1 MSLRGSFLRDVCLL
15 DITGKEIAKMSENG
29 NFIGRNIRSIRL
41 KESMTQQQLADA
53 CSLSKGMI
61 SKLENG
67 AVVPALATLQKIATA
82 LHVKAADLI
91 ESSNQSPSVMT
102 VNPFADMNRFIKTQ
116 MGYWMF
122 NPAVGLADIVTQP
135 ILIIAREEEVKPHLV
150 CHPGEEYIFI
160 FDGEMNF
167 AVDGVLHLLR
177 RGDSLFFDG
186 TKPHGIASV
195 NGLVQYVDVLVGHS
209 MEDSKPIPQSHLMH
223 AESMRT

>member
-15 DITGKEIAKMSENG
+15 GITDKEIAKMSENG

-195 NGLVQYVDVLVGHS
+195 NGLVQYVDVLVGHN

>member
-1 MSLRGSFLRDVCLL
+1 ME
-15 DITGKEIAKMSENG
+15 ITDKEIAKMSETG

-82 LHVKAADLI
+82 LHVKVAELI

-102 VNPFADMNRFIKTQ
+102 VNPFADLSRFIKTQ

-122 NPAVGLADIVTQP
+122 NPAVGLPNVSTQP
-135 ILIIAREEEVKPHLV
+135 ILVIANEGEVKPHLV

-167 AVDGVLHLLR
+167 AVDGTLHLLR

-195 NGLVQYVDVLVGHS
+195 NDFVQYVDVLVGHNL
-209 MEDSKPIPQSHLMH
+209 EDSKPIPQTHLMR
-223 AESMRT
+223 ADSMRT

>member
-1 MSLRGSFLRDVCLL
+1 
-15 DITGKEIAKMSENG
+15 MSETG

-82 LHVKAADLI
+82 LHVKVANLI
-91 ESSNQSPSVMT
+91 ESTNQAPSIMT
-102 VNPFADMNRFIKTQ
+102 VNPFADRSRFIKTQ
-116 MGYWMF
+116 VGYWMF
-122 NPAVGLADIVTQP
+122 NPAVGLPDVVTQP
-135 ILIIAREEEVKPHLV
+135 ILIIAEDGEVKPHLV

-167 AVDGVLHLLR
+167 AVDGTLHLLR

-186 TKPHGIASV
+186 TKPHGISSV
-195 NGLVQYVDVLVGHS
+195 NGFVQYVDVLVGGS
-209 MEDSKPIPQSHLMH
+209 LESSKPIPQSQLVR
-223 AESMRT
+223 ADSMRP

>member
-1 MSLRGSFLRDVCLL
+1 
-15 DITGKEIAKMSENG
+15 MSENG

-41 KESMTQQQLADA
+41 KETMTQQQLADA

-91 ESSNQSPSVMT
+91 ESSDQAPSVMT
-102 VNPFADMNRFIKTQ
+102 VNPFADLSRFIKTQ

-122 NPAVGLADIVTQP
+122 NPAIGLADIVTQP
-135 ILIIAREEEVKPHLV
+135 ILIIAKENEVKPHLV

-195 NGLVQYVDVLVGHS
+195 NGIVQYVDVLVGHGI
-209 MEDSKPIPQSHLMH
+209 ENERPIPQSHLMH

>member
-1 MSLRGSFLRDVCLL
+1 
-15 DITGKEIAKMSENG
+15 MSETG

-82 LHVKAADLI
+82 FHVKVANLI
-91 ESSNQSPSVMT
+91 ETANQAPSVMT
-102 VNPFADMNRFIKTQ
+102 VNPFADLSRFIKTQ

-122 NPAVGLADIVTQP
+122 NPAVGLTEVVTQP
-135 ILIIAREEEVKPHLV
+135 ILVIAKEGEVRSHRV

-186 TKPHGIASV
+186 TKPHGIDSV
-195 NGLVQYVDVLVGHS
+195 NGFVQYVDVLVGHS
-209 MEDSKPIPQSHLMH
+209 MEDSKPVPQSHLMR

>member
-1 MSLRGSFLRDVCLL
+1 
-15 DITGKEIAKMSENG
+15 MSETSNH
-29 NFIGRNIRSIRL
+29 IGRNIRSVRL

-82 LHVKAADLI
+82 LHVKVAELI
-91 ESSNQSPSVMT
+91 ESTNQSPSIMT
-102 VNPFADMNRFIKTQ
+102 VNPFADRSRFIKTQ
-116 MGYWMF
+116 VGYWMF
-122 NPAVGLADIVTQP
+122 NPAVGLPDVVTQP
-135 ILIIAREEEVKPHLV
+135 ILIIAEDGEVKPHLV

-167 AVDGVLHLLR
+167 AVDGTLHLLR

-195 NGLVQYVDVLVGHS
+195 NGFVQYVDVLVGGNLES
-209 MEDSKPIPQSHLMH
+209 SKPIPQLHLVN
-223 AESMRT
+223 ADSMRT

>member
-1 MSLRGSFLRDVCLL
+1 
-15 DITGKEIAKMSENG
+15 MSETG

-41 KESMTQQQLADA
+41 KETMTQQQLADA

-82 LHVKAADLI
+82 LHVKVANLI
-91 ESSNQSPSVMT
+91 ESTNQSPSIMT
-102 VNPFADMNRFIKTQ
+102 VNPFADRSRFIKTQ
-116 MGYWMF
+116 VGYWMF
-122 NPAVGLADIVTQP
+122 NPAVGLPDVVTQP
-135 ILIIAREEEVKPHLV
+135 ILIIAEDGEVKPHLV

-167 AVDGVLHLLR
+167 AVDGTLHLLR
-177 RGDSLFFDG
+177 RGDSLFFEG

-195 NGLVQYVDVLVGHS
+195 NGFVQYVDVLVGGS
-209 MEDSKPIPQSHLMH
+209 LESSKPLPQTHLLN
-223 AESMRT
+223 ADSMRT